1 MIYWYIYLSHLIL
14 CFLSLLS
21 LQGPKVSS
29 KSVFCS
35 SDNHLI
41 IRGHFTHY
49 LSEWSFAHIR
59 NVMKEASELCFRS
72 SKLYRM
78 LFYISLMC
86 NNDVLVGFQG
96 KAPFSSSNWD
106 RASLMIIICYITLM
120 GKKWPELL
128 HIVKSANVLNY
139 VHLALILFYT
149 YLFPMLPH
157 RVSKLA
163 SGQDHIVSVR
173 KVFPCEKC
181 RKLCFVLKK
190 I

>member
-1 MIYWYIYLSHLIL
+1 MYFNLNLLLDLLAFCWTSPKSDLLVYILKPPH

-21 LQGPKVSS
+21 SQGPKVSS

-41 IRGHFTHY
+41 IRGRFTHY

-59 NVMKEASELCFRS
+59 NVMKEASELCFKS

-96 KAPFSSSNWD
+96 KAPFSSSN
-106 RASLMIIICYITLM
+106 
-120 GKKWPELL
+120 
-128 HIVKSANVLNY
+128 
-139 VHLALILFYT
+139 
-149 YLFPMLPH
+149 
-157 RVSKLA
+157 
-163 SGQDHIVSVR
+163 
-173 KVFPCEKC
+173 
-181 RKLCFVLKK
+181 
-190 I
+190 